1 MKVSQAKKG
10 IVCSMVM
17 AVSAPD
23 EKYSS
28 DCIEKANM
36 QIEAMA
42 NHYKNK
48 LEIECR
54 NKAEKFLKGKAND
67 FHDYF
72 DNFIEECETNTI
84 PYLE

>member
-1 MKVSQAKKG
+1 MKVSKAKKG
-10 IVCSMVM
+10 IICSMVM
-17 AVSAPD
+17 AFSESD

-28 DCIEKANM
+28 DYIEKANM

-54 NKAEKFLKGKAND
+54 NKAEKFLKGKASD
-67 FHDYF
+67 FFDYF
-72 DNFIEECETNTI
+72 DTFIEECEANAI